1 LAASRRGRR
10 ACSLPP
16 GAGWL
21 GQVGAAEEARGR
33 TEWGAQWARKRQGV
47 GPSGLGNG
55 IGAGGDQAA
64 GAEQRGYARGDY
76 ENGAVA
82 IAAVL
87 SGIVPGACSTSS
99 TEAELKEELE
109 EAVVQTVAELGVA
122 KALMWVLCWAR
133 AG

>member
-1 LAASRRGRR
+1 M
-10 ACSLPP
+10 
-16 GAGWL
+16 
-21 GQVGAAEEARGR
+21 
-33 TEWGAQWARKRQGV
+33 
-47 GPSGLGNG
+47 
-55 IGAGGDQAA
+55 
-64 GAEQRGYARGDY
+64 
-76 ENGAVA
+76 A